1 MDRDR
6 LQQIIP
12 FIAEKFKFRLETI
25 EKDYYLTLIL
35 NNIESHLSDKIIF
48 KGGTLLNKIH
58 LNYHRL
64 SEDID
69 FTYFSSD
76 GIETRSGRSRAITP
90 IREKMAEFL
99 KLLDLKS
106 KKPEGEGFNNSTQ
119 YVFNISYSSFIS
131 GKDENIK
138 LEISLRQTPVDKPVH
153 NIVDH
158 FYKDP
163 FTGED
168 LIPRNKIL
176 SLTLDEA
183 VAEKLKA
190 AVARRDIAIRD
201 YYDLW
206 FISEKKFDF
215 KNKHFLSIFKK
226 KLEEEKY
233 RTNFSHNFG
242 LDQKSI
248 ELLNKQIPAEL
259 MPVIR
264 IGETFNLDK
273 VFDRFNMIDLAA
285 RIEKGRF

>member
-1 MDRDR
+1 MDRDK
-6 LQQIIP
+6 LEKIIP
-12 FIAEKFKFRLETI
+12 FIAEKYNFRFETI

-35 NNIESHLSDKIIF
+35 NSVESYLSDRIVF

-69 FTYFSSD
+69 FTYLAPEGLD
-76 GIETRSGRSRAITP
+76 ARSKRSRAITP
-90 IREKMAEFL
+90 IREKMPELLKFL
-99 KLLDLKS
+99 ELRS
-106 KKPEGEGFNNSTQ
+106 EKPEGEGFNNSTQ
-119 YVFNISYSSFIS
+119 YVFNISYPSFIS

-138 LEISLRQTPVDKPVH
+138 LEISLRQTPMDKPVH
-153 NIVDH
+153 NVITH

-176 SLTLDEA
+176 SLSLNEA

-190 AVARRDIAIRD
+190 AITRKDVAIRD

-206 FISEKKFDF
+206 FISEAEFDF
-215 KNKHFLSIFKK
+215 KDRHFLSIFKK
-226 KLEEEKY
+226 KLEAEKY
-233 RTNFSHNFG
+233 RANYSNNFG

-248 ELLNKQIPAEL
+248 VLLRGQIETELI
-259 MPVIR
+259 PVIR
-264 IGETFNLDK
+264 IGESFNLDK
-273 VFDRFNMIDLAA
+273 VFERFNAILEIRKNA
-285 RIEKGRF
+285 

>member
-6 LQQIIP
+6 LEKIIP
-12 FIAEKFKFRLETI
+12 FIAEKFNFRFDII

-35 NNIESHLSDKIIF
+35 NSVESHLSDKIVF

-69 FTYFSSD
+69 FTYFNPE
-76 GIETRSGRSRAITP
+76 GLETRSVRSRAITP
-90 IREKMAEFL
+90 IREKMPVLL
-99 KLLDLKS
+99 KLLELKS

-119 YVFNISYSSFIS
+119 YVFNISYPSFIS
-131 GKDENIK
+131 GKDESIK
-138 LEISLRQTPVDKPVH
+138 LEISLRQTPIDKPVH
-153 NIVDH
+153 NVITH

-168 LIPRNKIL
+168 LIPKKKIL
-176 SLTLDEA
+176 SLSFNEA

-190 AVARRDIAIRD
+190 AITRRDLAIRD

-206 FISEKKFDF
+206 HIAKAGFDF
-215 KNKHFLSIFKK
+215 HNKKFLSIFKK
-226 KLEEEKY
+226 KLKGEGYKGDY
-233 RTNFSHNFG
+233 RYNLG
-242 LDQKSI
+242 LDENAIKLLHRQI
-248 ELLNKQIPAEL
+248 ETDL

-264 IGETFNLDK
+264 LGESFDLKK
-273 VFDRFNMIDLAA
+273 VFARFNNILKD
-285 RIEKGRF
+285 IK

>member
-1 MDRDR
+1 MDRDT
-6 LQQIIP
+6 LEKIIP
-12 FIAEKFKFRLETI
+12 FIAGKFNFRFETI

-35 NNIESHLSDKIIF
+35 NSIESHLSDRIVF

-69 FTYFSSD
+69 FTYSSTEGLD
-76 GIETRSGRSRAITP
+76 ARSKRSRAISP
-90 IREKMAEFL
+90 IREKMPELL
-99 KLLDLKS
+99 KLLELKS

-119 YVFNISYSSFIS
+119 YVFNISYPSFIS

-138 LEISLRQTPVDKPVH
+138 LEISLRQMPMDKPVY
-153 NIVDH
+153 NVINH

-176 SLTLDEA
+176 SLSLNEA

-190 AVARRDIAIRD
+190 AITRRDVAIRD

-206 FISEKKFDF
+206 SLAEAKFDF
-215 KNKHFLSIFKK
+215 KNKHFLSIFMK

-233 RTNFSHNFG
+233 KGDYSQNFG
-242 LDQKSI
+242 LEKKLV
-248 ELLNKQIPAEL
+248 ELLRKQIDTEL
-259 MPVIR
+259 TPVIR
-264 IGETFNLDK
+264 MGESFDLDK
-273 VFDRFNMIDLAA
+273 VFERFNAILQ
-285 RIEKGRF
+285 KL